1 MKKKFTVFIKEIIPI
16 IVGVLIAMYINNWN
30 EERKDKKYINH
41 ISLSIIKEL
50 KEANNEIKDK
60 IPIQK
65 SLIDTL
71 DIYINNNEISLFNTI
86 TKTNGLNFPSIKMNS
101 WKAISNSRIELLD
114 YDKISDMANIEEQK
128 DILEMKIDKLTDLI
142 YPNIFETGKDK
153 KLIMKIMMLDI
164 IQSEQSLQKGIEQII
179 ETSK

>member
-1 MKKKFTVFIKEIIPI
+1 MKNKIIVFIKEIIPI

-50 KEANNEIKDK
+50 KEANDEIKNK

-71 DIYINNNEISLFNTI
+71 DVYINNDKMSLFNTI
-86 TKTNGLNFPSIKMNS
+86 IKTNGLNFPLIKLNS

-128 DILEMKIDKLTDLI
+128 DILKMKIDKLTELI
-142 YPNIFETGKDK
+142 YPNMFETGKDK

-164 IQSEQSLQKGIEQII
+164 IQTEQSLQKEIDQII
-179 ETSK
+179 ETTE

>member
-1 MKKKFTVFIKEIIPI
+1 MKNKIKVFIKEIIPI

-30 EERKDKKYINH
+30 EDRKDEKYINQ

-50 KEANNEIKDK
+50 KEANDEIKNK

-71 DIYINNNEISLFNTI
+71 DVYINNDKMSLFNTI
-86 TKTNGLNFPSIKMNS
+86 IKTNGLNFPSIKLNS

-128 DILEMKIDKLTDLI
+128 DILKMKIDKLMELI
-142 YPNIFETGKDK
+142 YPNMFETGKDK
-153 KLIMKIMMLDI
+153 KLILKIMMLDI
-164 IQSEQSLQKGIEQII
+164 IQTEQSLQKEIDQII
-179 ETSK
+179 KTTK

>member
-1 MKKKFTVFIKEIIPI
+1 MFIKEIIPI

-30 EERKDKKYINH
+30 EDRKDEKYINH

-50 KEANNEIKDK
+50 KEANNEIKNK

-65 SLIDTL
+65 SVIDNL
-71 DIYINNNEISLFNTI
+71 DIYMNNNKISLYNTI
-86 TKTNGLNFPSIKMNS
+86 IKTKGLHFPSIKMNS

-114 YDKISDMANIEEQK
+114 YDKISDIANIEEQK
-128 DILEMKIDKLTDLI
+128 DILKIKIDKLTDLI
-142 YPNIFETGKDK
+142 YPNMFETGKDK
-153 KLIMKIMMLDI
+153 KLILKIMMLDI
-164 IQSEQSLQKGIEQII
+164 IQTEQSLQKEIEQII